1 MMDNDYERV
10 RAAALSQILSDWHQW
25 QIGYSHGK
33 GYRGTAP
40 GMEQYRPSCQ
50 YDDENGALDAKLH
63 AATMKTV
70 DFQISEMVD
79 PFRTAIYLTA
89 RNIAVKHQVF
99 RSPRLPDDQLACLKI
114 ISEARDILMGRLEK
128 AGVI

>member
-10 RAAALSQILSDWHQW
+10 RAAALNQILAEWHQW

-33 GYRGTAP
+33 GYRGTAA

-79 PFRTAIYLTA
+79 PFRTAIYLNA
-89 RNIAVKHQVF
+89 RNISVRHRVF
-99 RSPRLPDDQLACLKI
+99 RSPRLPQDELACLQI
-114 ISEARDILMGRLEK
+114 IAEARGQLMVRLDK
-128 AGVI
+128 AGVL